1 MQPTILSGMI
11 EPLVG
16 STHPTWKDPP
26 ARSGTVSAVGGTE
39 IELPG
44 HRGGE
49 SQRGREVVSLFID
62 SDGVRGRAGEA
73 HQSDLDGIEF
83 LVGFTHPTLGF
94 LSTRRRVGLPFDRC
108 LLSVVQVVDGCV
120 DRFQQAIG
128 GGRVSLPWWR

>member
-49 SQRGREVVSLFID
+49 SQRGREVVSLSID

-73 HQSDLDGIEF
+73 HQSDLDAIEF
-83 LVGFTHPTLGF
+83 LVGFTHPSAPVIASNQQGE
-94 LSTRRRVGLPFDRC
+94 SPC
-108 LLSVVQVVDGCV
+108 QSVLALCN
-120 DRFQQAIG
+120 RK
-128 GGRVSLPWWR
+128 